1 VSVQGKL
8 NQLLLLLGDAYYDE
22 TGIERNKEIN
32 KGLRVQSHGSIQD
45 RLNQLS
51 EVDRDLYH
59 LYNNQ
64 IDQHSISRGFQSTEF
79 DKCVYKLKELAL
91 TRDTYPSPFSLT
103 FDGLLAY
110 EKLKQEAHD
119 SHIAFMAM
127 PFNAT
132 KYPLQQTFYTDYL
145 KPKMAELNLPIHRVD
160 SPEKFT
166 HGDINNRMLAQIRQS
181 KCLIADLTGNN
192 LGVLFEA
199 GYAILIF
206 CKSGSLKA

>member
-1 VSVQGKL
+1 
-8 NQLLLLLGDAYYDE
+8 
-22 TGIERNKEIN
+22 
-32 KGLRVQSHGSIQD
+32 
-45 RLNQLS
+45 
-51 EVDRDLYH
+51 
-59 LYNNQ
+59 
-64 IDQHSISRGFQSTEF
+64 
-79 DKCVYKLKELAL
+79 
-91 TRDTYPSPFSLT
+91 
-103 FDGLLAY
+103 
-110 EKLKQEAHD
+110 
-119 SHIAFMAM
+119 M

-199 GYAILIF
+199 GYAMGLGRPVFFICEKSQKKKFHFDISTQQVIF
-206 CKSGSLKA
+206 YQANTMAEAVIDIHAALYNSQLVTKPTPLPNAKP